1 MELQDVAA
9 FPLGQSIGRPAPQ
22 SLESDCMSLQ
32 RGSLRSLR
40 LLMRG
45 AALGA
50 VLLAWGA
57 ISKADEAPIAPEA
70 APAAEAKPAAVADGK
85 PAAEG
90 PAPSAAPAASSQPAA
105 TTAPIQNPE
114 AKSAPPKSAFDQP
127 ATASPTTA
135 KAATPPTA
143 PAPTATPPS
152 APPETKTTTPAA
164 TPAKAPSPDGK
175 ITFSFRYQPWQ
186 DVLDWFAQQSGL
198 SLLMESPPP
207 GTFNYSDSRAY
218 TATEALD
225 VLNGV
230 LLTKGYTLV
239 RHGKMLVVINLEDG
253 VPPNLVPDVPLEQLD
268 QRGEYE
274 LVRVLFPVWNM
285 SPEQAASEIQPLLG
299 PQGKAIVLPQAR
311 EVQVTETGGRLRTI
325 RTVINAVEQP
335 ESGAA
340 GMREIPLKFISFEAA
355 MPMIR
360 QMLGIPAEAFSSPDN
375 SAQITKN
382 AAGDKLIFRGTAQ
395 QAARLQEVLRLID
408 IPAAARGINGAP
420 QLEVYSITTADPEA
434 VVKMLQTMLHDPTVI
449 LTADKDSGR
458 VLAFATPPQQ
468 LTIRATIDQMQKEAK
483 QVDVISLSNV
493 DPQVAVLAINKLFG
507 SQGDQPDPKAPR
519 VDADITTRSLMVR
532 GTAAQVAQ
540 IRDLLRKLGE
550 TEDEGGALANKQH
563 VRLLPLSGAAA
574 RSAISQIEQIW
585 PSVRQNRIRIVS
597 PSSGGGIP
605 SFRPG
610 DNQQNGTA
618 PATSSNAIQP
628 SAAMPP
634 DTQDQLQELW
644 QSFLKDRAAAPA
656 IPTQQPAA
664 TQQPDAAPAGNKPGD
679 NQTQASP
686 QLDRTAE
693 AVPTTTDADNEAS
706 SIFHLVAGADATAS
720 QPAAERTTSTPSNL
734 AKPNTAA
741 SSQPGAPVIVAPGPG
756 GTLIASD
763 DIEALD
769 QLEDLLSTV
778 AGHNAT
784 SGREFAVYYLKYS
797 KATTIAEVLSA
808 IFGGNTGGKDKGIIG
823 DMASNALGNL
833 GGGLMGDLLLGGG
846 SSGGG
851 FSSGAVDIVP
861 DSRLNALIV
870 HAKSADLDT
879 VEQLLKVLDQRTGPE
894 DVEAEAQPRTIP
906 VYNAT
911 ASEIA
916 QIVQQVYQD
925 RMAGAAGVMSPQDMM
940 KMIRGG
946 NAPDQQI
953 AKMSIAIDSRN
964 NALIVRAPDAL
975 FEDVKALVN
984 DLDHAVG
991 DSPETTRIV
1000 SLKHTN
1006 SSAVQKAL
1014 SSILPNVK
1022 ASTTGTTGNLP
1033 VAPTAVAASSGN
1045 DDDSPEERM
1054 RRAMRRNFEMM
1065 QDMRRMQGEAG
1076 GGGGDRG
1083 GFDRSRFFRGGGPG
1097 GPGGPDSGGRGRD
1110 GGDRGGRGRD

>member
-1 MELQDVAA
+1 MLGRTWGDFHGFHVARWLVWNGGTSPL
-9 FPLGQSIGRPAPQ
+9 FPSAKAARQTAPR
-22 SLESDCMSLQ
+22 SLESDSMSLVY
-32 RGSLRSLR
+32 RSLR
-40 LLMRG
+40 DLRRLRCG
-45 AALGA
+45 ALCAA
-50 VLLAWGA
+50 VLAASPGLILA
-57 ISKADEAPIAPEA
+57 EEA
-70 APAAEAKPAAVADGK
+70 AKASSAASPAETKPAATADAKPLATADQTPAKPAAAAVPAPAPATHAEAKPAGPTTK
-85 PAAEG
+85 PITAPPVTPTTAT
-90 PAPSAAPAASSQPAA
+90 PANPPAASFS
-105 TTAPIQNPE
+105 TN
-114 AKSAPPKSAFDQP
+114 
-127 ATASPTTA
+127 
-135 KAATPPTA
+135 
-143 PAPTATPPS
+143 
-152 APPETKTTTPAA
+152 
-164 TPAKAPSPDGK
+164 SPDPNAK
-175 ITFSFRYQPWQ
+175 FTFSFRYQPWQ
-186 DVLDWFAQQSGL
+186 EVLDWFSQQAGL

-207 GTFNYSDSRAY
+207 GTFNYADSRTY

-230 LLTKGYTLV
+230 LLTKGFTLV
-239 RHGKMLVVINLEDG
+239 RHGKMLVVVNLEDG
-253 VPPNLVPDVPLEQLD
+253 IPPNLVPDVPLEELD

-274 LVRVLFPVWNM
+274 LIRVLFPVWNM
-285 SPEQAASEIQPLLG
+285 TPEQAAAEIQPLLG

-311 EVQVTETGGRLRTI
+311 QVQVTETGGRLRTI
-325 RTVINAVEQP
+325 RSVINAVEQP
-335 ESGAA
+335 ERGTA
-340 GMREIPLKFISFEAA
+340 GMREFALKYITFEAA
-355 MPMIR
+355 MPTIR

-375 SAQITKN
+375 SVQITKS
-382 AAGDKLIFRGTAQ
+382 ATGEKLLVRGTAQ

-408 IPAAARGINGAP
+408 IPEAARGINGAP
-420 QLEVYSITTADPEA
+420 QLEVYSVTTADPEA
-434 VVKMLQTMLHDPTVI
+434 VVKMLQTMLHDPTIV

-458 VLAFATPPQQ
+458 ILAFATPPQQ
-468 LTIRATIDQMQKEAK
+468 ATIRATIDQMQKEAK

-493 DPQVAVLAINKLFG
+493 DAQVAVLAINKLFG

-532 GTAAQVAQ
+532 GTSAQVAQ
-540 IRDLLRKLGE
+540 IRDLLHKLGE
-550 TEDEGGALANKQH
+550 TEDESGGMTNRQH

-597 PSSGGGIP
+597 PSSTNGIP
-605 SFRPG
+605 SFRPSET
-610 DNQQNGTA
+610 QQNGTGPSA
-618 PATSSNAIQP
+618 GVETAAP
-628 SAAMPP
+628 SAAAPADSP
-634 DTQDQLQELW
+634 DQLQEIW
-644 QSFLKDRAAAPA
+644 QSLLRERAAKQAAPA
-656 IPTQQPAA
+656 EQPAA
-664 TQQPDAAPAGNKPGD
+664 TPDSTKAGD
-679 NQTQASP
+679 NQTQTSP
-686 QLDRTAE
+686 TLDRAADASHEDE
-693 AVPTTTDADNEAS
+693 AFSNV
-706 SIFHLVAGADATAS
+706 FHLVAGATTAAADSTAPTANNTTQRTAS
-720 QPAAERTTSTPSNL
+720 PLS
-734 AKPNTAA
+734 KPNTVTG
-741 SSQPGAPVIVAPGPG
+741 SQPGSPVIVAPGPG

-763 DIEALD
+763 DLEALD
-769 QLEDLLSTV
+769 ELEDLLSTV
-778 AGHNAT
+778 AGHNAS

-797 KATTIAEVLSA
+797 KATTVAEVLSA

-846 SSGGG
+846 GSGGG
-851 FSSGAVDIVP
+851 FTSGAVDIVP

-879 VEQLLKVLDQRTGPE
+879 VEQLLKVLDQRSGPE

-916 QIVQQVYQD
+916 TIVQQVFQD

-946 NAPDQQI
+946 SAPDQQI
-953 AKMSIAIDSRN
+953 QKMSIAVDARN

-975 FEDVKALVN
+975 FEDVKALVT

-991 DSPETTRIV
+991 DSPETTRVV

-1022 ASTTGTTGNLP
+1022 ATTTGSSTNPP
-1033 VAPTAVAASSGN
+1033 VAPTAVTASNNN
-1045 DDDSPEERM
+1045 DEDSPEERM
-1054 RRAMRRNFEMM
+1054 RRAMRRNFDMM
-1065 QDMRRMQGEAG
+1065 QEMRRMQGEA

-1097 GPGGPDSGGRGRD
+1097 GPDSGGRGRD
-1110 GGDRGGRGRD
+1110 GGDRGDRGGRGRD